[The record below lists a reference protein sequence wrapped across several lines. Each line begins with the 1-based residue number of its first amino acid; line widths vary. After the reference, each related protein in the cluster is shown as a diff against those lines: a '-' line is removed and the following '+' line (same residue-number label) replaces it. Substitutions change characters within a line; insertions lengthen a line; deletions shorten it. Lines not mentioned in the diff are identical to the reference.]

1 MESNQ
6 PLDSNFKEGL
16 HLSGQSL
23 GYLKETAKWGKFLAI
38 VGFVML
44 GLVMLIFLLLAI
56 FVGSTGLAA
65 LDGPESAVFGAM
77 GAATI
82 MFYVFL
88 FIIFYFIPSLFL
100 YRFATNMQI
109 ALRNEVLW
117 DINSHFS
124 RTLCIDIRIFYLFWW
139 FGSRFWIVLQCF
151 TEIQFRCLKSIDE
164 QGSPGLPGI
173 ASNP

>member
-109 ALRNEVLW
+109 ALRNEDSDTLQTSLSNMKSLFKFFGVLTA
-117 DINSHFS
+117 IFLGLYALIFVFS
-124 RTLCIDIRIFYLFWW
+124 IF
-139 FGSRFWIVLQCF
+139 FG
-151 TEIQFRCLKSIDE
+151 
-164 QGSPGLPGI
+164 GLAAVFG
-173 ASNP
+173 

>member
-109 ALRNEVLW
+109 ALRNEDSDTLQTSLSNMKSLFKFFGILTAIFLGLYALIFV
-117 DINSHFS
+117 FS
-124 RTLCIDIRIFYLFWW
+124 IF
-139 FGSRFWIVLQCF
+139 FG
-151 TEIQFRCLKSIDE
+151 
-164 QGSPGLPGI
+164 GLAAVFG
-173 ASNP
+173 